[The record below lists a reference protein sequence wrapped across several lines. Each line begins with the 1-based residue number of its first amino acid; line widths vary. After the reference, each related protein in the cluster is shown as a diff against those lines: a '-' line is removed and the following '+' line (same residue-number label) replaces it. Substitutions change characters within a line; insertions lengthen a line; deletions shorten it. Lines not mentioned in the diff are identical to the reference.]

1 MRKRQTRNV
10 ERQVDRKYRKEGQEN
25 NDENNKKNTH
35 THTKGK
41 KKEKEKNKGNIV
53 EDRQIKK
60 VKERQRKS
68 QQGCQ
73 AIVSNSDLKPHNTIK

>member
-1 MRKRQTRNV
+1 MKII
-10 ERQVDRKYRKEGQEN
+10 
-25 NDENNKKNTH
+25 KKNTQ
-35 THTKGK
+35 

-60 VKERQRKS
+60 VKDRQRKS

-73 AIVSNSDLKPHNTIK
+73 AIFSNLYLKPHNTIK